1 LLKAN
6 LNYKFGS
13 KLLQIYFP
21 GMKNHFSS
29 LIDPSNRSLTL
40 RYFMISVVLIAASK
54 ISGINDN
61 LIGIVSLVTG
71 VCSLFYSLV
80 HTWKKGRS
88 YAILAWMCAAIMA
101 LTFAAICILSWLGF
115 EKYLG
120 EAVIMFIIFFIC
132 LPGIIVGILG
142 AVLND

>member
-6 LNYKFGS
+6 LNYKFGN
-13 KLLQIYFP
+13 KLQQIYFP

-29 LIDPSNRSLTL
+29 LIDPFNRSQTL
-40 RYFMISVVLIAASK
+40 RYFTISVVLIAASK

-61 LIGIVSLVTG
+61 LIGITALVTG

-80 HTWKKGRS
+80 HIWKKGRS
-88 YAILAWMCAAIMA
+88 YAILAWTCAAIMA
-101 LTFAAICILSWLGF
+101 LTFAVICILSWLGY
-115 EKYLG
+115 EKYPG
-120 EAVIMFIIFFIC
+120 EAVFMFTIFFIC

-142 AVLND
+142 AVLYD